1 MTYLETCSS
10 NIQASRNAFMDL
22 FRKEFVFP
30 GIARHRPPKEAEGD
44 DEEGDG
50 DGDGDDE

>member
-1 MTYLETCSS
+1 MSPDLL
-10 NIQASRNAFMDL
+10 IQYTGLKNAFMDL